1 MPKDMIIPQWKRF
14 QKTIAVILLGIP
26 LLILAVNPV
35 TAQDKTYQANGALM
49 VQLASVQDRS
59 DDSLLSIQFANVTL
73 KEALELLAE
82 QINVGFSYNPD
93 VIPNKKVSF
102 SMSNVPPHEVIYKLL
117 EGTNLEPV
125 LPPSKDVIVIRE
137 KEQLPAFDAFQ
148 QTVTGTVVDAKSG
161 EPLTGVTVVVMET
174 SIGTTTDIDGNFALE
189 IPDDVGTDVLV
200 FSFVGFNTQEVAL
213 DGRTELA
220 IELSQDII
228 ALDEAI
234 VVGYGQQQRRDIT
247 SSIST
252 VDASDFENEPVTNV
266 GQTLQGRVSG
276 VQVMQNSGNP
286 GSDFMIRVRGVGSI
300 NDRDTQPLFV
310 VDGSTVVD
318 PNDINPDQ
326 VESIQV
332 LKSASATAIYGAK
345 GANGVVI
352 IETKSGVAGETQFD
366 LDYYTGVS
374 YARRVPFINA
384 QEYATLRNE
393 SLRNAGQP
401 EQYDNPDSFGEGTD
415 WQDVIYRPANQH
427 NFNLSVSGGNEKS
440 TFSLG
445 AGYENEEGV
454 ARTTF
459 FERWSV
465 RAKSQHEIT
474 NYFDVGLN
482 ALFSRS
488 ESSAINPYGFTGT
501 LFGRSGHGQAPT
513 IPVRQPDGSYSETF
527 FGSNVGAQLD
537 RAENSGNGSTRP
549 SFTGGTWIELTP
561 LDVLEFRSQ
570 FNVATGS
577 QLTKNFNPEWFIS
590 TRQQNEVSSLS
601 YSENMWTRWNLENT
615 LTYQDS
621 FLQNHNLTALAG
633 FTVEKNKWEDF
644 SASANNLPA
653 NSAQFEGLRY
663 LGLADS
669 GQDVSGS
676 GTQFNMVSYLG
687 RINYNY
693 NQKYLVTFNYRADG
707 SSKFGQNNRYGYFPS
722 FSLGWRLSDE
732 SFMQDFE
739 SIDNLL
745 IRGGWGRIGNQQT
758 LPNFAYLATVSQNL
772 DYSFLDNIVRGQAQ
786 TGGANPN
793 LKWETIEELNFGVS
807 YTGFNGRLNV
817 DVDYYDKRT
826 TDMLLRVPVLE
837 LSGIQDP
844 AFGNA
849 GEVQN
854 RGVEFSI
861 GYQTNALGNDLF
873 YSINANVS
881 YNQNE
886 VLELAEGLTEI
897 PGGRVG
903 FIGDNFTTR
912 AIVGQPLGVFRGH
925 VMDGLFQTQEEIDNH
940 ATQANAVPGDIRFK
954 DLNGDG
960 VIDQEDRKFIGNPWP
975 DFVVGLNAQANYKN
989 FDLAI
994 GFTGTIGNDI
1004 FNASKWAQLGSNW
1017 FNWHEDALGRWTGPG
1032 TSNYVPRLD
1041 ERDPNNNLRFSDWY
1055 VEDGSYLRLSN
1066 VQLGYTIPQNHARN
1080 IRIFVTG
1087 RNLLTITG
1095 YSGTD
1100 PELGTSDEGVDG
1112 SILFVGIDT
1121 GHLAVPRTFTA
1132 GINIGF

>member
-1 MPKDMIIPQWKRF
+1 MTYVTMNQLKK
-14 QKTIAVILLGIP
+14 V
-26 LLILAVNPV
+26 LILFVICL
-35 TAQDKTYQANGALM
+35 TGFLGQIQAQAQAQAQVQAQALGS
-49 VQLASVQDRS
+49 LFKASVQSNALRIDRGM
-59 DDSLLSIQFANVTL
+59 DL
-73 KEALELLAE
+73 KDAL
-82 QINVGFSYNPD
+82 
-93 VIPNKKVSF
+93 
-102 SMSNVPPHEVIYKLL
+102 KLL
-117 EGTNLEPV
+117 ENHFNVAFFYRTDTIEDDQTILNNYVIQPNTSIEKALAQLLRGHGLEYKYINPKTYGIYTTEEAP
-125 LPPSKDVIVIRE
+125 LIEE
-137 KEQLPAFDAFQ
+137 KEAIAFQ
-148 QTVTGTVVDAKSG
+148 ETITGRVTDAGSGEALPGVNIVVKGTSTGTSSDLDG
-161 EPLTGVTVVVMET
+161 MFELTIPSLQDTLLFT
-174 SIGTTTDIDGNFALE
+174 YIGYLE
-189 IPDDVGTDVLV
+189 
-200 FSFVGFNTQEVAL
+200 QEVPVQ
-213 DGRTELA
+213 GRDEIFVEL
-220 IELSQDII
+220 EQEII
-228 ALDEAI
+228 AGDEVV

-310 VDGSTVVD
+310 IDGSTVVD

-326 VESIQV
+326 IESIQV

-352 IETKSGVAGETQFD
+352 IETKTGQAGNTLFD

-374 YARRVPFINA
+374 YARR
-384 QEYATLRNE
+384 EYATLRNE
-393 SLRNAGQP
+393 SLTTAGYEP
-401 EQYDNPDSFGEGTD
+401 QYDNPNAFGEGTD

-427 NFNLSVSGGNEKS
+427 NLNLSVSGGNERS
-440 TFSLG
+440 TFSVG

-474 NYFDVGLN
+474 NYLDVGLN

-488 ESSAINPYGFTGT
+488 EFSGINPYGFTGT
-501 LFGRSGHGQAPT
+501 IFGRSGHGQAPT
-513 IPVRQPDGSYSETF
+513 IPPKQPDGSWSETF
-527 FGSNVGAQLD
+527 FGSNVAASLA
-537 RAENSGNGSTRP
+537 REENSGNGSTRP
-549 SFTGGTWIELTP
+549 SFTGGSWIELTP
-561 LDVLEFRSQ
+561 WDFLAFRSQ
-570 FNVATGS
+570 FNVSTGS
-577 QLTKNFNPEWFIS
+577 QLTTDFNPTWFIS
-590 TRQQNEVSSLS
+590 TRQQNEVSSLT

-615 LTYQDS
+615 LTYEGT
-621 FLQNHNLTALAG
+621 FFERHNLTALAG

-644 SASANNLPA
+644 FASANNLPA
-653 NSAQFEGLRY
+653 NSDQFEGLRY

-669 GQDVSGS
+669 GQNVGGS

-687 RINYNY
+687 RINYDY
-693 NQKYLVTFNYRADG
+693 NEKYLVTFNYRVDG
-707 SSKFGQNNRYGYFPS
+707 SSKFGQNNQYGYFPS

-732 SFMQDFE
+732 PFMQDLEFV
-739 SIDNLL
+739 DNLL
-745 IRGGWGRIGNQQT
+745 IRGGWGQIGNQQT
-758 LPNFAYLATVSQNL
+758 LPNFAYLATVSQGL
-772 DYSFLDNIVRGQAQ
+772 DYSFLNNVVRGQAQ

-793 LKWETIEELNFGVS
+793 LKWEAIEELNFGIS

-837 LSGIQDP
+837 LSGIEDP

-854 RGVEFSI
+854 KGVEFSV
-861 GYQTNALGNDLF
+861 GYQTNALGGDLF
-873 YSINANVS
+873 YSIRANVS

-886 VLELAEGLTEI
+886 VLALAEGLAEI

-925 VMDGLFQTQEEIDNH
+925 VFDGIFQTQQEIDNH
-940 ATQANAVPGDIRFK
+940 ATQATAEPGDIRFK
-954 DLNGDG
+954 DLNNDG
-960 VIDQEDRKFIGNPWP
+960 VIDQDDRKFIGNPWP
-975 DFVVGLNAQANYKN
+975 DYVVGLNAQANYKN

-1004 FNASKWAQLGSNW
+1004 FNASKWAQLGANW

-1032 TSNYVPRLD
+1032 TSNYVPRMHED
-1041 ERDPNNNLRFSDWY
+1041 DPNNNLRFSDWY

-1080 IRIFVTG
+1080 IRVFVTG